1 MQAEMLATDFQLKRE
16 EAIHLV
22 NINFK
27 IKVLFSSDN
36 PRVLGRTFSCSAIDV
51 TKSGIQINSLLPLA
65 INSVLDLS
73 VTMEDSGHEYMVTGD
88 VKWCKFGTGV
98 SYKIGIQLK
107 SRPGTATDLDN
118 WKRLIKH
125 LK

>member
-1 MQAEMLATDFQLKRE
+1 MQAEMLATDVQFNRE
-16 EAIHLV
+16 EPLYRV
-22 NINFK
+22 NFK

-36 PRVLGRTFSCSAIDV
+36 PRVLGRTFLCSGIEV
-51 TKSGIQINSLLPLA
+51 SKNRIQINSLTPLA

-73 VTMEDSGHEYMVTGD
+73 ITLEDSARKYLVTGD
-88 VKWCKFGTGV
+88 VKSCKYGTGV
-98 SYKIGIQLK
+98 SYAIGIQLK
-107 SRPGTATDLDN
+107 SRSGTTTDLDN

>member
-1 MQAEMLATDFQLKRE
+1 MQAERLATDVQINRE
-16 EAIHLV
+16 EPLYRV
-22 NINFK
+22 NFK

-36 PRVLGRTFSCSAIDV
+36 PRILGRTFSCSGIEV
-51 TKSGIQINSLLPLA
+51 SKNRIQINSLTPLA

-73 VTMEDSGHEYMVTGD
+73 ITLEDSARKYLVTGD
-88 VKWCKFGTGV
+88 VKSCKYGTGV
-98 SYKIGIQLK
+98 SYAVGIQLK
-107 SRPGTATDLDN
+107 SRSGTATDLDN

>member
-1 MQAEMLATDFQLKRE
+1 MQAEMLATDVQFNRE
-16 EAIHLV
+16 EPLYSV
-22 NINFK
+22 NFN

-36 PRVLGRTFSCSAIDV
+36 PRVLGRTFSCSGIEV
-51 TKSGIQINSLLPLA
+51 FKNRIQINSLTPLA

-73 VTMEDSGHEYMVTGD
+73 ITLEDSARKYLVTGD
-88 VKWCKFGTGV
+88 VKSCKYGTGV
-98 SYKIGIQLK
+98 SYAIDIQLK
-107 SRPGTATDLDN
+107 SRSGTATDLDN

>member
-1 MQAEMLATDFQLKRE
+1 MQAEMLATDAKFNRE
-16 EAIHLV
+16 EPLYNV
-22 NINFK
+22 NFK

-36 PRVLGRTFSCSAIDV
+36 PRVLGRTYSCSGIEV
-51 TKSGIQINSLLPLA
+51 SKNRIQINSLSPLV

-73 VTMEDSGHEYMVTGD
+73 ITLEDSTREYLVTGD
-88 VKWCKFGTGV
+88 VKSCKYGTGITYAV
-98 SYKIGIQLK
+98 DIQLK
-107 SRPGTATDLDN
+107 SRSGTATDLDN